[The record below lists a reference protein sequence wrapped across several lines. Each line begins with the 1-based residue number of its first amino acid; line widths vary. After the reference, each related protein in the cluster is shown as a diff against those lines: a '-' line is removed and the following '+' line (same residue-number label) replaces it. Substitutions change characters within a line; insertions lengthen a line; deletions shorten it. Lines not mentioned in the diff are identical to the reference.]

1 MHALDLFASSSVLKG
16 GGEENPRITMYHTLV
31 PPLNDRE
38 SHLATDDSLWNGRT
52 NRISR
57 LIGLV
62 GYMY

>member
-31 PPLNDRE
+31 YDRE

-62 GYMY
+62 GNMY